1 MATFAPGRASGGD
14 NAAHEPGSSADG
26 GPEEPKRPRR
36 LSAQQRRADLLM
48 AAVIEF
54 AENGYHGARTAD
66 IAARVG
72 VSQPYVY
79 ALFPDK
85 RALFL
90 ACHDWTTERIKE
102 ALEKAS
108 AELTD
113 GDDVEQALD
122 RAYQELFDEHKHQVL
137 FQVQAHAAA
146 AADPAI
152 REPVRRRFIELVELS
167 ERRNGA
173 PRELVLR
180 HVARSMLGNVA
191 LALDLP
197 LSYLRGDD
205 PLDHGGLRAPRT
217 PRGADGAKPAPPA
230 HSG

>member
-1 MATFAPGRASGGD
+1 MATFAPRGKNAADEAASGAEGD
-14 NAAHEPGSSADG
+14 PGDG
-26 GPEEPKRPRR
+26 ETKPKRIR
-36 LSAQQRRADLLM
+36 LSARERRADLLE
-48 AAVIEF
+48 AAVVEF
-54 AENGYHGARTAD
+54 AESGYHGTRTAD
-66 IAARVG
+66 IAARAG

-90 ACHDWTTERIKE
+90 ACHEWTTERIKE

-108 AELTD
+108 TDLAD

-122 RAYQELFDEHKHQVL
+122 RAYQGLFDERPHQVL

-146 AADPAI
+146 AADPEI

-167 ERRNGA
+167 ERLNGA
-173 PRELVLR
+173 PRDLVMR

-197 LSYLRGDD
+197 PEYRPTG
-205 PLDHGGLRAPRT
+205 
-217 PRGADGAKPAPPA
+217 
-230 HSG
+230 

>member
-1 MATFAPGRASGGD
+1 MATTAPGSASGRD
-14 NAAHEPGSSADG
+14 NAASEPASDAGDDPAK
-26 GPEEPKRPRR
+26 PKRGRR
-36 LSAQQRRADLLM
+36 LSAQQRRADLLE

-54 AENGYHGARTAD
+54 AENGYHGTRTAD
-66 IAARVG
+66 IAARAG

-102 ALEKAS
+102 ALEKETADL
-108 AELTD
+108 AGD
-113 GDDVEQALD
+113 DDVERALD
-122 RAYQELFDEHKHQVL
+122 RAYQGLFEERPHQVL

-146 AADPAI
+146 TADPAI

-197 LSYLRGDD
+197 PEYRSVG
-205 PLDHGGLRAPRT
+205 
-217 PRGADGAKPAPPA
+217 
-230 HSG
+230 

>member
-1 MATFAPGRASGGD
+1 MATFASDRE
-14 NAAHEPGSSADG
+14 NAASDAEGEGAG
-26 GPEEPKRPRR
+26 KPKRGRR
-36 LSAQQRRADLLM
+36 LSAQERRADLLE

-54 AENGYHGARTAD
+54 AGSGYHGTRTAD
-66 IAARVG
+66 IAARAG

-108 AELTD
+108 ADLSGD
-113 GDDVEQALD
+113 DDVERALNE
-122 RAYQELFDEHKHQVL
+122 AYQGLFDERPHQVL
-137 FQVQAHAAA
+137 FQIQAHAAA

-152 REPVRRRFIELVELS
+152 REPVRRRFIELIELT
-167 ERRNGA
+167 ERLNGA
-173 PRELVLR
+173 PRDLVLR
-180 HVARSMLGNVA
+180 HVGRSMLGNVA

-197 LSYLRGDD
+197 PEYRPTS
-205 PLDHGGLRAPRT
+205 
-217 PRGADGAKPAPPA
+217 
-230 HSG
+230 

>member
-1 MATFAPGRASGGD
+1 MATSASGKASGRD
-14 NAAHEPGSSADG
+14 NAASEPAADAEG
-26 GPEEPKRPRR
+26 APAKPRRGPR
-36 LSAQQRRADLLM
+36 LSAQERRADLLE

-54 AENGYHGARTAD
+54 AENGYHGTRTAD
-66 IAARVG
+66 IAARAG

-102 ALEKAS
+102 ALEKAT
-108 AELTD
+108 ADLA
-113 GDDVEQALD
+113 DDDDLERALD
-122 RAYQELFDEHKHQVL
+122 RAYQGLFDERPHQVL

-146 AADPAI
+146 TADPAI

-167 ERRNGA
+167 ERRHGA
-173 PRELVLR
+173 DRELVLR

-197 LSYLRGDD
+197 PEYRFVS
-205 PLDHGGLRAPRT
+205 
-217 PRGADGAKPAPPA
+217 
-230 HSG
+230 

>member
-1 MATFAPGRASGGD
+1 MATFASSAASARDSAAYETAPSASG
-14 NAAHEPGSSADG
+14 AADDVKR
-26 GPEEPKRPRR
+26 KRPARR
-36 LSAQQRRADLLM
+36 LSAEKRRADLLE

-54 AENGYHGARTAD
+54 AESGYHGTRTAD
-66 IAARVG
+66 IAARAG

-90 ACHDWTTERIKE
+90 ACHDWTTGRIKE

-108 AELTD
+108 ADLAK
-113 GDDVEQALD
+113 GADVEQALD
-122 RAYQELFDEHKHQVL
+122 RAYQGLFDERPHQVL

-146 AADPAI
+146 AADPSI
-152 REPVRRRFIELVELS
+152 REPVRRRFIELIELS
-167 ERRNGA
+167 ERLNGA
-173 PRELVLR
+173 PRDLVLR

-197 LSYLRGDD
+197 PEYRPVG
-205 PLDHGGLRAPRT
+205 
-217 PRGADGAKPAPPA
+217 
-230 HSG
+230 

>member
-1 MATFAPGRASGGD
+1 MASFAPGRD
-14 NAAHEPGSSADG
+14 NAADEPESGADG
-26 GPEEPKRPRR
+26 DPEGGAAKRKRAPR
-36 LSAQQRRADLLM
+36 LSARERRADLLE
-48 AAVIEF
+48 AAVVEF
-54 AENGYHGARTAD
+54 AENGYHGTRTAD
-66 IAARVG
+66 IAARAG

-90 ACHDWTTERIKE
+90 ACHDSTTGRIKE

-108 AELTD
+108 ADLTD

-122 RAYQELFDEHKHQVL
+122 RAYQGLFSERPHLVL
-137 FQVQAHAAA
+137 FQIQAHAAA

-152 REPVRRRFIELVELS
+152 REPVRRRFIELVELG
-167 ERRNGA
+167 ERVGGA
-173 PRELVLR
+173 PRDLVLR

-197 LSYLRGDD
+197 PEYRPVG
-205 PLDHGGLRAPRT
+205 
-217 PRGADGAKPAPPA
+217 
-230 HSG
+230 

>member
-1 MATFAPGRASGGD
+1 MATFASGRASGRD
-14 NAAHEPGSSADG
+14 NTAVEAEPGAEG
-26 GPEEPKRPRR
+26 GPGRPRRGRR
-36 LSAQQRRADLLM
+36 LSAQERRADLLE

-54 AENGYHGARTAD
+54 AESGYHGTRTAD
-66 IAARVG
+66 IAARAG

-108 AELTD
+108 ADLSD

-122 RAYQELFDEHKHQVL
+122 RAYQGLFDERPHQVL

-167 ERRNGA
+167 ERLNGA

-197 LSYLRGDD
+197 PDYRPIG
-205 PLDHGGLRAPRT
+205 
-217 PRGADGAKPAPPA
+217 
-230 HSG
+230 

>member
-1 MATFAPGRASGGD
+1 MATFS
-14 NAAHEPGSSADG
+14 PGSSSGKEGAASDAQG
-26 GPEEPKRPRR
+26 EDSGEPKRARR
-36 LSAQQRRADLLM
+36 LSAQERRADLLE

-54 AENGYHGARTAD
+54 AGSGYHGTRTAD
-66 IAARVG
+66 IAARAG

-102 ALEKAS
+102 ALEKATADLS
-108 AELTD
+108 GD
-113 GDDVEQALD
+113 DDVERALD
-122 RAYQELFDEHKHQVL
+122 DAYRGLFNDRPHQVL

-152 REPVRRRFIELVELS
+152 REPVRRRFIELIDLT
-167 ERRNGA
+167 ERLNGA
-173 PRELVLR
+173 SRDLVLR
-180 HVARSMLGNVA
+180 HVARSLLGNVA

-197 LSYLRGDD
+197 PEY
-205 PLDHGGLRAPRT
+205 RA
-217 PRGADGAKPAPPA
+217 G
-230 HSG
+230 

>member
-1 MATFAPGRASGGD
+1 MATFAPRRK
-14 NAAHEPGSSADG
+14 NAADEAVSSAEGDPGDG
-26 GPEEPKRPRR
+26 ESPQNAGTQRKRIR
-36 LSAQQRRADLLM
+36 LSARERRADLLE
-48 AAVIEF
+48 AAVVEF
-54 AENGYHGARTAD
+54 AESGYHGTRTAD
-66 IAARVG
+66 IAARAG

-108 AELTD
+108 TDLAD

-122 RAYQELFDEHKHQVL
+122 RAYQGLFDERPHQVL

-146 AADPAI
+146 AADPEI

-167 ERRNGA
+167 ERLNGA
-173 PRELVLR
+173 SRDLVMR

-197 LSYLRGDD
+197 PEYRPIG
-205 PLDHGGLRAPRT
+205 
-217 PRGADGAKPAPPA
+217 
-230 HSG
+230 

>member
-1 MATFAPGRASGGD
+1 MATFAPGRASSRD
-14 NAAHEPGSSADG
+14 NAADEAEPGGA
-26 GPEEPKRPRR
+26 KRRPGRR
-36 LSAQQRRADLLM
+36 LSAQERRADLLE

-54 AENGYHGARTAD
+54 AENGYHGTRTAD
-66 IAARVG
+66 IAARAG

-90 ACHDWTTERIKE
+90 ACHDWTTGRIKE

-108 AELTD
+108 ADLSSDED
-113 GDDVEQALD
+113 IEQALND
-122 RAYQELFDEHKHQVL
+122 SYQSLFDEHPQQVL

-146 AADPAI
+146 AADPEI
-152 REPVRRRFIELVELS
+152 RAQVRQRFMELIELS
-167 ERRNGA
+167 ERLNGA
-173 PRELVLR
+173 PRDLVLR

-197 LSYLRGDD
+197 PEYHPIG
-205 PLDHGGLRAPRT
+205 
-217 PRGADGAKPAPPA
+217 
-230 HSG
+230 

>member
-1 MATFAPGRASGGD
+1 MATFAPGRASGRE
-14 NAAHEPGSSADG
+14 NAASDQGQDADG
-26 GPEEPKRPRR
+26 GPGKPKRGRR
-36 LSAQQRRADLLM
+36 LTAQERRTDLLE

-54 AENGYHGARTAD
+54 AEHGYHGTRTAD
-66 IAARVG
+66 IAARAG

-90 ACHDWTTERIKE
+90 ACHDRTTERIKE

-108 AELTD
+108 ADLSD
-113 GDDVEQALD
+113 ADALEQALD
-122 RAYQELFDEHKHQVL
+122 GAYQRLFDERPHQVL

-146 AADPAI
+146 TADPEI
-152 REPVRRRFIELVELS
+152 REPVRRRFIELVELT
-167 ERRNGA
+167 ERLNGA

-197 LSYLRGDD
+197 PEY
-205 PLDHGGLRAPRT
+205 
-217 PRGADGAKPAPPA
+217 PPPP
-230 HSG
+230 

>member
-1 MATFAPGRASGGD
+1 MATFAPGS
-14 NAAHEPGSSADG
+14 GSSRDTEAAGAEG
-26 GPEEPKRPRR
+26 GTAKRKTGRR
-36 LSAQQRRADLLM
+36 GAQQRRADLLE

-54 AENGYHGARTAD
+54 AESGYHGTRTAD
-66 IAARVG
+66 IAARAG

-90 ACHDWTTERIKE
+90 ACHDRTTERIKE

-108 AELTD
+108 ADLAD
-113 GDDVEQALD
+113 DDDVEQALD
-122 RAYQELFDEHKHQVL
+122 RAYQALFDERPHQVL

-152 REPVRRRFIELVELS
+152 REPGRGRFIELVELS
-167 ERRNGA
+167 KRLNGA
-173 PRELVLR
+173 PRDLVLR

-197 LSYLRGDD
+197 PEYRPVG
-205 PLDHGGLRAPRT
+205 
-217 PRGADGAKPAPPA
+217 
-230 HSG
+230 

>member
-1 MATFAPGRASGGD
+1 MATFAPGRASSRD
-14 NAAHEPGSSADG
+14 NASDEADSGAAG
-26 GPEEPKRPRR
+26 GGAKGKTTRR
-36 LSAQQRRADLLM
+36 LSAQERRTGPLE

-54 AENGYHGARTAD
+54 AESGYHGTRTAD
-66 IAARVG
+66 IAARAG

-108 AELTD
+108 AD
-113 GDDVEQALD
+113 VSGDDDMEQALD
-122 RAYQELFDEHKHQVL
+122 RAYQRLFDERPHQVL

-167 ERRNGA
+167 ERNGA

-180 HVARSMLGNVA
+180 HVARAMLGNVA
-191 LALDLP
+191 LALALDLP
-197 LSYLRGDD
+197 PEYR
-205 PLDHGGLRAPRT
+205 PVA
-217 PRGADGAKPAPPA
+217 
-230 HSG
+230 